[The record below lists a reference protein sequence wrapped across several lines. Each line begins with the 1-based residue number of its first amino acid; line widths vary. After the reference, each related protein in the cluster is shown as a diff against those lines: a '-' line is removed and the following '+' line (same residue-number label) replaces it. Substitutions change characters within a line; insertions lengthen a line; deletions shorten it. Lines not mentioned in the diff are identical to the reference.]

1 MPQLPMLDISPG
13 AFIVDY
19 GVGSGF
25 ANLEI
30 QPTLGRSAVRAD
42 DQIADIFEEGYGDAP
57 VDAVFKGLV
66 AEIEI
71 PMTRWAIATMADL
84 FPVATTLTGD
94 VLVVKSLVGQAMRE
108 NAVAVCIKPL
118 VNNVVSTVDGQWLLF
133 YLCHPVKSWDI
144 GYDREGQRVTTVR
157 FKVFPKMTSNAGD
170 LFQIGVNQTP

>member
-25 ANLEI
+25 TNLEI

-42 DQIADIFEEGYGDAP
+42 DQVADIFEEGYGDAP

-71 PMTRWAIATMADL
+71 PMTRWALATMNSL
-84 FPVATTLTGD
+84 FPNATTLTGD
-94 VLVVKSLVGQAMRE
+94 VLVVKSLVGHAMRE
-108 NAVAVCIKPL
+108 NAVAVCVKPL
-118 VNNVVSTVDGQWLLF
+118 VNNVISTNDAQWLLF

-144 GYDREGQRVTTVR
+144 GYDRESQRVTTVR
-157 FKVFPKMTSNAGD
+157 FKVFPKQTGNAGD
-170 LFQIGVNQTP
+170 LFQIGVLEA